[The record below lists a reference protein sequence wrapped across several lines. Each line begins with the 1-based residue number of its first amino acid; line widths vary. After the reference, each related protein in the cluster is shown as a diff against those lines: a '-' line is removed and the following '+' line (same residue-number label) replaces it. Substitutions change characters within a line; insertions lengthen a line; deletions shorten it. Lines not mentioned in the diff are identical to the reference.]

1 VGKRRLHLALAC
13 WEKLASL
20 ILINTYFVGSPSQA
34 TVTVQDTDTLSTNP
48 VSVAAISSNP
58 DGIDYQTNSNSLII
72 SRGDT
77 LGTDKNF
84 KRLDS
89 AYPWRFVE

>member
-1 VGKRRLHLALAC
+1 MRLTTRGRYAVTAMLDLALSGR
-13 WEKLASL
+13 K
-20 ILINTYFVGSPSQA
+20 G
-34 TVTVQDTDTLSTNP
+34 P